1 MATTPDRRARSSRRC
16 TLGRERAKLV
26 GDLLLSALVHVV
38 ALSQPGEELVL
49 VLAQLLAQLLPHAP
63 TTLTLRL

>member
-1 MATTPDRRARSSRRC
+1 MATTPDRETPCPPALQLRP
-16 TLGRERAKLV
+16 GEGELV
-26 GDLLLSALVHVV
+26 GDLLLSALVHVA

-63 TTLTLRL
+63 TTPTLRL